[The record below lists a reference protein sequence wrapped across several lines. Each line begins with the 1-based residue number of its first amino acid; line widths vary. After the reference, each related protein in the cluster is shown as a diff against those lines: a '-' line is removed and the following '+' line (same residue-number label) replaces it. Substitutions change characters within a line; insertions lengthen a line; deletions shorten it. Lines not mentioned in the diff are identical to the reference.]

1 MKLEEFFP
9 LIFCINMD
17 SRPDRWEKTQKEFE
31 KIGIKNVKRFSE
43 YIMDN
48 LDIYKDIIYGN

>member
-1 MKLEEFFP
+1 
-9 LIFCINMD
+9 MD